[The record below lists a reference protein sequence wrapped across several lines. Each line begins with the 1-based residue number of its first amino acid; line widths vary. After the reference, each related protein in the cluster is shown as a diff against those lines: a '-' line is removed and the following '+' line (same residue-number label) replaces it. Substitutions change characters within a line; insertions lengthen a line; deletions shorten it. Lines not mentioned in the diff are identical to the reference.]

1 VKITAGQFRGR
12 SVHCPAGLD
21 VRPTS
26 SKVRQAFFNI
36 LGTRVR
42 DAGFLDIFAGSG
54 LMGFEALSRG
64 ASYVAFVEE
73 SRSQG
78 RAIEQTIKMFGQ
90 NDSEAEL
97 ILGDFRRVLPALQGN
112 GKYKFDLIFADPPYK
127 MHYGGTVLA
136 LVEEHQL
143 LGEGGLVIIEHL
155 RGDPLPDGSPDGNLV
170 KSDQRFYGQT
180 GLTFFS
186 NSKEASSAKPT

>member
-1 VKITAGQFRGR
+1 M
-12 SVHCPAGLD
+12 HCPPGLD

-36 LGTRVR
+36 LGTRVVG
-42 DAGFLDIFAGSG
+42 ASFLDIFAGSG

-73 SRSQG
+73 NRNQG
-78 RAIEQTIKMFGQ
+78 RAIEQTIKMFGTDGRAQ
-90 NDSEAEL
+90 NAQVDGEAEL
-97 ILGDFRRVLPALQGN
+97 ILGDFRRVLPGLE
-112 GKYKFDLIFADPPYK
+112 GKFKFDLIFADPPYK
-127 MHYGGTVLA
+127 LHYGATVLG
-136 LVEEHQL
+136 LVEKHDL

-155 RGDPLPDGSPDGNLV
+155 RGDPLPEASPDGNLV
-170 KSDQRFYGQT
+170 RSDQRFYGQT

-186 NSKEASSAKPT
+186 DSKEA

>member
-36 LGTRVR
+36 LGIRVR
-42 DAGFLDIFAGSG
+42 QASFLDIFAGSG

-64 ASYVAFVEE
+64 ASYAAFIEE

-78 RAIEQTIKMFGQ
+78 KAIEQTIKMFGQ
-90 NDSEAEL
+90 TDGEAEL
-97 ILGDFRRVLPALQGN
+97 ILGDFRRVLPGLEGN
-112 GKYKFDLIFADPPYK
+112 FKFDLIWADPPYK
-127 MHYGGTVLA
+127 MHYGATVLA
-136 LVEEHQL
+136 LVEKHQL

-155 RGDPLPDGSPDGNLV
+155 RGDPLPDASPDGNLV

-186 NSKEASSAKPT
+186 NSKEENSAKPT